1 MARYSIKMLKDEN
14 GNPFVPLVNTEGIK
28 NNDGE
33 SLNSILSRKLETS
46 NIKAGSNITIDE
58 DNGNITIN
66 STGGGGGSSTVLI
79 DNLTT
84 SEPNQGALD
93 ARQGKV
99 LKDSIPQVVN
109 NVTTVDTNKALS
121 AYQGYLLDH
130 KFNDYLPL
138 NKLANNLT
146 TSVDEVGQYA
156 LDAYQGKVLSEKID
170 TVEDNQI
177 ISSDKSIND
186 IVTLT
191 KEEYKQLIND
201 GSISETT
208 YYNILDDAISAST
221 SVPVGTIMIWP
232 ASLDTLPSN
241 MMQAAGQELNI
252 SDYPTLFARYGTTY
266 GGDGITTFNLPDY
279 SGLTVVGLSSS
290 DSDFGTLG
298 NKVGEKEHKLSRAE
312 LPHFGGTLNFHGS
325 GGQGTVLNGTSGDFQ
340 QQLIKNQYVVGTL
353 ASGAP
358 SVGVVAL
365 SIGSDQ
371 SHNNIQPSAV
381 AYYVVKVKED
391 AHTENLISLDDEI
404 MSLKELLSKK
414 GLYCDIKF
422 SEDFTVPSVGNTAI
436 NKYDSIIL
444 DKEDGYDSES
454 GEYTI
459 PEDGTYNIEVVN
471 FWVSTD
477 PSHASDVATK
487 IYVNE
492 DMEVFLI
499 DYYYSRASQ
508 QLSITRDLK
517 RGDVIKV
524 ESTYYLYGTTNVMS
538 INADRSYLKIR
549 RI

>member
-33 SLNSILSRKLETS
+33 NLDSILSRKLETN
-46 NIKAGSNITIDE
+46 NIKAGDNITINE

-99 LKDSIPQVVN
+99 LKDSIPQVIN

-170 TVEDNQI
+170 SIEENQV

-191 KEEYKQLIND
+191 KKEYKQLIDD
-201 GSISETT
+201 GTINETT
-208 YYNILDDAISAST
+208 YYNILDDVIPAST

-241 MMQAAGQELNI
+241 LMQAAGQELNI

-266 GGDGITTFNLPDY
+266 GGDGVTTFNLPDY
-279 SGLTVVGLSSS
+279 SGLTIVGLDNS

-298 NKVGEKEHKLSRAE
+298 ETVGSKQHNHT
-312 LPHFGGTLNFHGS
+312 PGDTLTACIGS
-325 GGQGTVLNGTSGDFQ
+325 PTGNANALGFAATG
-340 QQLIKNQYVVGTL
+340 
-353 ASGAP
+353 ASGP
-358 SVGVVAL
+358 NSLYSVGN
-365 SIGSDQ
+365 SPSSNTNGHPGR
-371 SHNNIQPSAV
+371 SHNTLLTGYTQNSSTIQPSAV

-391 AHTENLISLDDEI
+391 LYTENLTSLDNEI
-404 MSLKELLSKK
+404 MSLKESLSKR
-414 GLYCDIKF
+414 GLYCDVKF
-422 SEDFTVPSVGNTAI
+422 SADFTMPSVGNTAI
-436 NKYDSIIL
+436 NKYDNIIL
-444 DKEDGYDSES
+444 DKENGYDKEN

-459 PEDGTYNIEVVN
+459 PEDGEYNIEVVN

-487 IYVNE
+487 IYINE
-492 DMEVFLI
+492 NMEVFLI
-499 DYYYSRASQ
+499 DYYYARASQ
-508 QLSITRDLK
+508 HLSITRDLK
-517 RGDVIKV
+517 RGDVIKI

-538 INADRSYLKIR
+538 ISADRSYLKIR
-549 RI
+549 RV

>member
-1 MARYSIKMLKDEN
+1 MARYPIKMLKDES

-33 SLNSILSRKLETS
+33 SLDSILGRKLETS
-46 NIKAGSNITIDE
+46 NIKAGDNITINE

-99 LKDSIPQVVN
+99 LKDSIPQVIN
-109 NVTTVDTNKALS
+109 NLTTVDTNKALS

-191 KEEYKQLIND
+191 KEEYKQLIDD

-208 YYNILDDAISAST
+208 YYNILDDVIPAST
-221 SVPVGTIMIWP
+221 STPIGGIIFWP
-232 ASLDTLPSN
+232 AALGQLQSN
-241 MMQAAGQELNI
+241 FMRLQGQTLNI
-252 SDYPTLFARYGTTY
+252 ADYPSLFKILGTTY
-266 GGDGITTFNLPDY
+266 GGDGETTFKLPDA
-279 SGLTVVGLSSS
+279 SGLTMVGIS
-290 DSDFGTLG
+290 DSDDTFSTLG
-298 NKVGEKEHKLSRAE
+298 NVIGEKTHTLTINEMPSHSHKIYGYYNMT
-312 LPHFGGTLNFHGS
+312 PQGGN
-325 GGQGTVLNGTSGDFQ
+325 
-340 QQLIKNQYVVGTL
+340 YVAG
-353 ASGAP
+353 
-358 SVGVVAL
+358 GVVA
-365 SIGSDQ
+365 SQPQHYGNYPEKTGGGKP
-371 SHNNIQPSAV
+371 HNNIQPSLLGYWV
-381 AYYVVKVKED
+381 MKVKED
-391 AHTENLISLDDEI
+391 LYTENLISLDNEI
-404 MSLKELLSKK
+404 LSLKESLSKR
-414 GLYCDIKF
+414 GLYCDVKF
-422 SEDFTVPSVGNTAI
+422 STDFTMPSVGNTAI
-436 NKYDSIIL
+436 NKYDNIIL
-444 DKEDGYDSES
+444 DKENGYDKEN

-459 PEDGTYNIEVVN
+459 PEDGEYNIEVVT

-487 IYVNE
+487 IYINE

-508 QLSITRDLK
+508 HLSITRDLK
-517 RGDVIKV
+517 RGDVIKI

-538 INADRSYLKIR
+538 ISADRSYLKIR
-549 RI
+549 RV

>member
-33 SLNSILSRKLETS
+33 NLDSILSRKLETS

-109 NVTTVDTNKALS
+109 NLTTVDTNKALS

-146 TSVDEVGQYA
+146 TSADEVGQYA

-177 ISSDKSIND
+177 ISSDKSVND
-186 IVTLT
+186 IITLT
-191 KEEYKQLIND
+191 KEEYKQLIDD
-201 GSISETT
+201 GTISETT
-208 YYNILDDAISAST
+208 YYNILDDVIPAST
-221 SVPVGTIMIWP
+221 STPLGGIIFWP
-232 ASLDTLPSN
+232 AALGQLQSN
-241 MMQAAGQELNI
+241 FMRLQGQTLNI
-252 SDYPTLFARYGTTY
+252 TDYPSLFKILGTTY
-266 GGDGITTFNLPDY
+266 GGDGETTFKLPDA
-279 SGLTVVGLSSS
+279 SGLTMVGIS
-290 DSDFGTLG
+290 DSDDTFSTLG
-298 NKVGEKEHKLSRAE
+298 DVIGEKTHTLTINEIPSHSHSTPTTLRYDSTSTWWI
-312 LPHFGGTLNFHGS
+312 GGTGGTTIAADNKATGS
-325 GGQGTVLNGTSGDFQ
+325 TGGSQ
-340 QQLIKNQYVVGTL
+340 
-353 ASGAP
+353 A
-358 SVGVVAL
+358 
-365 SIGSDQ
+365 
-371 SHNNIQPSAV
+371 HNNLQPSLLGYWV
-381 AYYVVKVKED
+381 MKVRED
-391 AHTENLISLDDEI
+391 LYTENLISLDNEI
-404 MSLKELLSKK
+404 MSLKESLSKK
-414 GLYCDIKF
+414 GLYCDVKF
-422 SEDFTVPSVGNTAI
+422 STDFTMPSVGNTAI
-436 NKYDSIIL
+436 NKYDDIIL
-444 DKEDGYDSES
+444 DKENGYNEEN

-459 PEDGTYNIEVVN
+459 PEDGEYNIEVVN

-487 IYVNE
+487 VYVNE
-492 DMEVFLI
+492 NMEVFLI
-499 DYYYSRASQ
+499 DYYYARASQ
-508 QLSITRDLK
+508 HLSITRDLK
-517 RGDVIKV
+517 RGDVIKI

-538 INADRSYLKIR
+538 ISADRSYLKIR
-549 RI
+549 RV